1 MKAQTLVVI
10 GVCAMAL
17 TACSKSRS
25 EGQPAADE
33 MELSDSALD
42 LATIP
47 VTEDFEDAARMTI
60 DEVNLDDQ
68 VTKLEKEVEADR

>member
-1 MKAQTLVVI
+1 
-10 GVCAMAL
+10 
-17 TACSKSRS
+17 
-25 EGQPAADE
+25 